1 MPTRKK
7 TIDRNG
13 QLEEAVAVLINN
25 QAHFLAVAARID
37 SELAEIKSILHRHE
51 QMLTGLNGLFEVLRN
66 LPEAIREKIGFSP
79 RK

>member
-1 MPTRKK
+1 VPPKRKA
-7 TIDRNG
+7 IDRNG
-13 QLEEAVAVLINN
+13 QLESAVAVLINN

-51 QMLTGLNGLFEVLRN
+51 QMLTGLAGIAEAIKN
-66 LPEAIREKIGFSP
+66 LPDAIREKIGFAS